1 MSLLWLA
8 LRVIIDWVTRLPHS
22 VIILSYSDWP
32 PSIFEVARAMRVSL
46 SVVLESLEALDF
58 LLDFPLLD
66 LRLDFFRDLPFLF
79 DFDLPSKFNF
89 LSERNK

>member
-1 MSLLWLA
+1 
-8 LRVIIDWVTRLPHS
+8 
-22 VIILSYSDWP
+22 
-32 PSIFEVARAMRVSL
+32 MRVSL